1 MLEVYFYPRSPYGE
15 RPRALCMV
23 GPSAYFY
30 PRSPYGERLLY
41 ISRLTTAQIF
51 LSTLSLRRAT
61 LRPSSVISPIGSFL
75 STLSLRRATT
85 CPLLIG
91 PLIFISIHA
100 LLTESDSVNFIGSES
115 CSISIHALLTESDSE
130 RWQKLDVCIIFL
142 STLSLRRATR
152 VPVKNQSQGLHFYPR
167 SPYGERLENTLR
179 QAVDRCISIHALLTE
194 SDRTGQSVWIPKNYF
209 YPRSPYGER
218 HIIGCAV
225 NLHLNF
231 YPRSPYGE
239 RQGEERANQSGHCIS
254 IHALLTE
261 SDHSRRSRKQRHPN
275 FYPRSP
281 YGERH
286 RVPLAESTAESISIH
301 ALLTESDGFCRITA
315 EK

>member
-1 MLEVYFYPRSPYGE
+1 MFFCTLLRYFYPRSPYGE
-15 RPRALCMV
+15 RQCFPGFCRITAEISIHALLTESD
-23 GPSAYFY
+23 SA
-30 PRSPYGERLLY
+30 PNSGRTRN
-41 ISRLTTAQIF
+41 T
-51 LSTLSLRRAT
+51 
-61 LRPSSVISPIGSFL
+61 VFL